1 MQTAG
6 VYLFSSFF
14 FSPFVGRSAL
24 LRARQKG
31 LGGGRTARGLSPAAP
46 SGFPLSAPLRSAA
59 PRSLRSLRP
68 GARPPNRSLRGFCG
82 GACRPH
88 PPLLRSWL
96 GARRTAPAGRR
107 PSDTRPAASLLRSQ
121 AGARRTAPAGR
132 RPSDTC
138 LAAPFALCVGY
149 PNAPVGRDRVPD
161 TLRFLKR
168 PESVRAFMVAPR
180 VFYRLPPELAA
191 TITTPATVCYPDR
204 PERSPRTVCSLHVVN
219 AWLVPFRVPYHQGR
233 VTTKA
238 TQMVCP
244 SYATLRWHRPFGTPC
259 RLSSVRGHYVALMI
273 GDASLHGHVYVVA
286 H

>member
-6 VYLFSSFF
+6 VYLFFF
-14 FSPFVGRSAL
+14 LFLFPFCRS
-24 LRARQKG
+24 LRFASRPPKRV
-31 LGGGRTARGLSPAAP
+31 GGRALRPWPLPRRP
-46 SGFPLSAPLRSAA
+46 SGVPSLRSASFGGSPLPTVA
-59 PRSLRSLRP
+59 PPGRP
-68 GARPPNRSLRGFCG
+68 PPNRSLRGFCG

-107 PSDTRPAASLLRSQ
+107 PSDTRPAAPLLRSQ

-138 LAAPFALCVGY
+138 LAAPFAPCVGY

-168 PESVRAFMVAPR
+168 PESVRAFVVAPR

-191 TITTPATVCYPDR
+191 TIPTPATVCYPDR

-244 SYATLRWHRPFGTPC
+244 GYATLRWHRPFGTPC

-273 GDASLHGHVYVVA
+273 RDASLHGHVYVVA